1 VIVTIIVFLGWVVS
15 VCLHEFGHA
24 IVAYWGGDKTVKDK
38 GYLTLNPLKYTD
50 VSLSLVLPIVFLLIG
65 GIPLP
70 GGAVYINHSLIRNR
84 AWESAMSAAGPAA
97 TLLVAFFLSIP
108 FRLGALP
115 NFESLDLDT
124 LTAPDQVW
132 LAVAFLGLLEVAG
145 AVLNLLPIPSLD
157 GFGIIDPW
165 LPQPIQQKARK
176 LGRYGFVVLFAL
188 LWFVD
193 PVSNAFWQ
201 FVFTLSQQFGIPLQ
215 LSGIGYRIFRQWSW
229 MPLIVLVAT
238 IAIGKRLNPSSLQ
251 QQPRQ
256 SSTEVVALKT
266 AISNSKQAIER
277 HPNQSQV
284 WYQRG
289 QLLLK
294 DQQYEA
300 AEAALHQAIQLQP
313 RDADTWHLRGIAL
326 LFLEQ
331 YEHAIAAFDE
341 ALHLQPTQS
350 LAWVHRGRAQRGL
363 QRYADEIVD
372 YDQALAIDPENAEIW
387 CDRGLAHYNLE
398 QYATAIDNYDRAAY
412 LEPTLWRAWY
422 LKGLALMPLQQYER
436 ALRCH
441 DHALNLQADTAPIW
455 IAQGSALL
463 QLENFEG
470 AITSYNQALA
480 LEPQNATAVYN
491 KACAYSLQGQ
501 LSTALDVLAQALQ
514 LDPSYRHLA
523 STDSALAPLS
533 SQPEFQQLIA
543 RFSSKPSD
551 EVMASS

>member
-1 VIVTIIVFLGWVVS
+1 MIVTIIVFLGWVVS

-50 VSLSLVLPIVFLLIG
+50 ASLSLVLPIVFLLIG

-70 GGAVYINHSLIRNR
+70 GGAVYINHNLIRNR
-84 AWESAMSAAGPAA
+84 VWESAMSAAGPAA
-97 TLLVAFFLSIP
+97 TLLVALLLSIP
-108 FRLGALP
+108 FRLGVST
-115 NFESLDLDT
+115 NFESLDLDA
-124 LTAPDQVW
+124 LTTSDQVW

-165 LPQPIQQKARK
+165 LPRPIQQKARK

-215 LSGIGYRIFRQWSW
+215 LSGIGYRVFMQWSW

-238 IAIGKRLNPSSLQ
+238 IAIGQRLNPGLQ
-251 QQPRQ
+251 QQQRKLP
-256 SSTEVVALKT
+256 TETVDLKT
-266 AISNSKQAIER
+266 AISTSDQAIER
-277 HPNQSQV
+277 NPDQAKV

-289 QLLLK
+289 QLLLE

-313 RDADTWHLRGIAL
+313 QDADTWHLRGIAL

-341 ALHLQPTQS
+341 ALHLHPNQS

-363 QRYADEIVD
+363 QRYADEIAD
-372 YDQALAIDPENAEIW
+372 YDQALAIDPEDADIL
-387 CDRGLAHYNLE
+387 CDRGLAHYNLN
-398 QYATAIDNYDRAAY
+398 QYATAIDHYDRAAY

-422 LKGLALMPLQQYER
+422 LKGLALMPLRQYER

-441 DHALNLQADTAPIW
+441 DHALNLQADTVLTW
-455 IAQGSALL
+455 IAKGSALL
-463 QLENFEG
+463 QLGNFEG
-470 AITSYNQALA
+470 AIASYNQALT
-480 LEPQNATAVYN
+480 LEPQNATAIYN
-491 KACAYSLQGQ
+491 KACTYSLQGQ
-501 LSTALDVLAQALQ
+501 LSTALDLLAQAFQ

-523 STDSALAPLS
+523 STDSDLVPLH

-543 RFSSKPSD
+543 RFTSKPSD
-551 EVMASS
+551 EVMASG